1 MSMTK
6 EDYEARRKKIFAQ
19 LVELDNKYIKEN
31 TTIAPG
37 CRVYAAGKMCYLKKY
52 KVVGGYIYPVL
63 LPLNKNGVHKESE
76 RLHVGKGC
84 KLVKI

>member
-6 EDYEARRKKIFAQ
+6 EDYEAKRKKIFAQ
-19 LVELDNKYIKEN
+19 LTELDNEYVKAN

-76 RLHVGKGC
+76 RLHVGKDC

>member
-1 MSMTK
+1 MTK
-6 EDYEARRKKIFAQ
+6 EEYEAKRKKIFAQ
-19 LVELDNKYIKEN
+19 LVELDNEYVKEN
-31 TTIAPG
+31 TTISPG

-63 LPLNKNGVHKESE
+63 LPLNKNGVYKECE

>member
-1 MSMTK
+1 MTR
-6 EDYEARRKKIFAQ
+6 EDYETRRKKIFAQ
-19 LVELDNKYIKEN
+19 LVELDNEYVKEN

-37 CRVYAAGKMCYLKKY
+37 CRVYAEGKMCFLKKY

-63 LPLNKNGVHKESE
+63 LPLNKNGVVKECE
-76 RLHVGKGC
+76 RLHVGKNC

>member
-1 MSMTK
+1 M
-6 EDYEARRKKIFAQ
+6 
-19 LVELDNKYIKEN
+19 
-31 TTIAPG
+31 
-37 CRVYAAGKMCYLKKY
+37 YAAGKMCYLKKY

-63 LPLNKNGVHKESE
+63 LPLNKNGVYKECE